1 MNYDFLHDIKNYSSD
16 DEYQKEFLKVFK
28 IKEITD
34 PELSITLDKIFNYV
48 KDNAD
53 WKILLQNYCNDFTNS
68 VTEIQID
75 MGVAIGYS
83 FTYLKDT
90 HKAFVEYYNYNSIEH
105 VKLLNDKFKSK
116 LK

>member
-1 MNYDFLHDIKNYSSD
+1 MPHTSMVVLPCSSD
-16 DEYQKEFLKVFK
+16 SKM
-28 IKEITD
+28 
-34 PELSITLDKIFNYV
+34 
-48 KDNAD
+48 
-53 WKILLQNYCNDFTNS
+53 S
-68 VTEIQID
+68 VCYRLAEEIQID